1 MPVYLGPGIQL
12 GAGVIV
18 GLGSIL
24 NTASVYYSVQAATA
38 GLNNGDSVSYLPNA
52 GALGSGYNA
61 TDAGSVPVVA
71 TENSKKVLSFSGS
84 VAGYNIST
92 PLDMSTGSM
101 FFVGQQTNN
110 RMIAFGGQGST
121 LQNCF
126 FGYSANNGSV
136 VLFRGT
142 SDVGLDLTGLTAV
155 SGLKVF
161 GLVKNGTSVTIYD
174 NSTTGVGH
182 VAPSYT
188 YGFNAVGYR
197 SGYGNQYSTGYLGD
211 LAYWNTALTAGDA
224 AGVVTALKSIYN
236 IT

>member
-1 MPVYLGPGIQL
+1 MPVYFGSGIQL
-12 GAGVIV
+12 GAGVVV

-24 NTASVYYSVQAATA
+24 NTASVYYDIQDATV
-38 GLNNGDSVSYLPNA
+38 GLSNGSSVSYLPNE
-52 GALGSGYNA
+52 GALGSSFNA

-71 TENSKKVLSFSGS
+71 TQNSKKVLSFSGS

-110 RMIAFGGQGST
+110 RMIAFGGQGAT

-126 FGYSANNGSV
+126 LGYAANNGSQ

-142 SDVGLDLTGLTAV
+142 TDVGLDFTGLTAV

-161 GLVKNGTSVTIYD
+161 GLVKSGSSVTIYD
-174 NSTTGVGH
+174 NSVTGVNH
-182 VAPSYT
+182 STPYT
-188 YGFNAVGYR
+188 FEFNAVGYR

-236 IT
+236 IN

>member
-1 MPVYLGPGIQL
+1 MLEFLDVRFTD
-12 GAGVIV
+12 GVRDFK
-18 GLGSIL
+18 LFFRFFLSL
-24 NTASVYYSVQAATA
+24 Y
-38 GLNNGDSVSYLPNA
+38 SVSYLSNA
-52 GALGSGYNA
+52 GTLGSGYNA

-71 TENSKKVLSFSGS
+71 TQNSKKVLSFSGS
-84 VAGYNIST
+84 VAGYNIAT

-110 RMIAFGGQGST
+110 RMIAFGGQGAT

-142 SDVGLDLTGLTAV
+142 NDVGLDLSGLSAV

-161 GLVKNGTSVTIYD
+161 GIVKNGSSITYYD
-174 NSTTGVGH
+174 NSTTGVSTTVSG
-182 VAPSYT
+182 T
-188 YGFNAVGYR
+188 FEFNAVGYR
-197 SGYGNQYSTGYLGD
+197 SGYGNQYSTGYMGD
-211 LAYWNTALTAGDA
+211 LAQWNIALTEGDA